1 MQLQYGRRERK
12 DIFYREA
19 IEAIFAD
26 EESNDESF
34 DCAYD
39 LDIIPDSENEADSES
54 SDLDL
59 QIGGLRLQ
67 ESNKAESLTGKNCNK
82 ITL

>member
-1 MQLQYGRRERK
+1 MAEGRGMR
-12 DIFYREA
+12 YSAGEA

-26 EESNDESF
+26 EDSSDETF
-34 DCAYD
+34 DCGYD
-39 LDIIPDSENEADSES
+39 FYIIPDSENEGDSES
-54 SDLDL
+54 SDLDVQL
-59 QIGGLRLQ
+59 EGVRLQ